1 MKETT
6 KNALILIFKYLLGLL
21 FLVSGIAKLFP
32 IESFELTLVSQ
43 KIVGW
48 ELAPYLSRCVIAFE
62 LFLGFSFFQD
72 NFIKKFSLPA
82 SFLLLLIFNIHLIYT
97 IAIGDSA
104 KNCGCFGEILPM
116 TSVEALVKNIFLMV
130 IIIYLFILLKK
141 EQKGTPAIPAA
152 LFAIAFAWVFI
163 IFPVKKYVIPT
174 SENGMEQEE
183 GIAETNDAIE
193 IVEYDADSVELK
205 IKQELVKK
213 QSDTTVAEPTE
224 TIEEIKT
231 YPKRRSIFSS
241 YMNFSNG
248 VTTNLDE
255 GIKIVALF
263 SLDCEHCMET
273 AREFIQKKGE
283 SKLPDVFILF
293 FGTERQVE
301 PFFEFAGGSFPFTI
315 LPPQEFFPLLSS
327 SPPRVCLLNNGNIL
341 LDMDS
346 NSEIVKEI
354 EKFLSKN

>member
-6 KNALILIFKYLLGLL
+6 KHALILISKYLLGLL
-21 FLVSGIAKLFP
+21 FLVSGVAKLFP

-48 ELAPYLSRCVIAFE
+48 DLAPYLSRCVIAFE

-72 NFIKKFSLPA
+72 NFIRKFSLPV
-82 SFLLLLIFNIHLIYT
+82 SFMLLVVFNIHLIYS
-97 IAIGDSA
+97 IAIGVSSD
-104 KNCGCFGEILPM
+104 NCGCFGELLPM
-116 TSVEALVKNIFLMV
+116 TSLEALIKNIFLMG
-130 IIIYLFILLKK
+130 IIIYLFILLKE

-174 SENGMEQEE
+174 SENGIEHED
-183 GIAETNDAIE
+183 GITETNDAIE
-193 IVEYDADSVELK
+193 ILEYDADTVEFK
-205 IKQELVKK
+205 IKQELIKK
-213 QSDTTVAEPTE
+213 QIDTTVVKP
-224 TIEEIKT
+224 IEETKA

-241 YMNFSNG
+241 YKNFSNG
-248 VTTNLDE
+248 ITTNLDE

-273 AREFIQKKGE
+273 AREFIRKKGE
-283 SKLPDVFILF
+283 SKLPDVYVLF
-293 FGTERQVE
+293 FGDERQVDS
-301 PFFEFAGGSFPFTI
+301 FFEFAGGSFPFTI
-315 LPPQEFFPLLSS
+315 LKPQEFFPLLSS

-346 NSEIVKEI
+346 GSEIVKEI

>member
-6 KNALILIFKYLLGLL
+6 KRALILILKYLLGLL
-21 FLVSGIAKLFP
+21 FLVSGVAKLFP
-32 IESFELTLVSQ
+32 VESFELTLVSQ

-62 LFLGFSFFQD
+62 LFLGFSFFQE

-82 SFLLLLIFNIHLIYT
+82 SFLLLLIFNVHLIYS
-97 IAIGDSA
+97 IAIGSSYD
-104 KNCGCFGEILPM
+104 NCGCFGELLPM
-116 TSVEALVKNIFLMV
+116 TSLEALIKNIFLMG
-130 IIIYLFILLKK
+130 IIVYLFTLIK
-141 EQKGTPAIPAA
+141 EERKETLAIPAA

-183 GIAETNDAIE
+183 GIAKTNDAIE

-205 IKQELVKK
+205 IKQELIKK
-213 QSDTTVAEPTE
+213 QIDTSVLKPT
-224 TIEEIKT
+224 EEIKA
-231 YPKRRSIFSS
+231 YPKKKSIFSS
-241 YMNFSNG
+241 YRNFSNG
-248 VTTNLDE
+248 ITTNLDE
-255 GIKIVALF
+255 GIKIVAMF

-273 AREFIQKKGE
+273 AREFIKKKGE
-283 SKLPDVFILF
+283 QKLPDFYILF
-293 FGTERQVE
+293 FGDERQIDS
-301 PFFEFAGGSFPFTI
+301 FFEFAGGSFPFTI
-315 LPPQEFFPLLSS
+315 LPPQEFFPLLSN